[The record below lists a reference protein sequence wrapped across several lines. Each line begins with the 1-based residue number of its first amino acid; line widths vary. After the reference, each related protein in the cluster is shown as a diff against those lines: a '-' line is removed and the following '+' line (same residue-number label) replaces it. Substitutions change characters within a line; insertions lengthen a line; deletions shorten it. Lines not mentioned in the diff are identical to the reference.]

1 MLELAWRSLLH
12 RRLSVGLGVLS
23 VALSILM
30 LIGVE
35 RLREAT
41 HDGFENTVSGAD
53 LIVGARTGSVEL
65 LLYSVFRIGNATNN
79 IGWDSYL
86 ALGRDPAVA
95 WTIPLSLG
103 DSHRGYPVL
112 ATTAAYFTRYQ
123 YGNHLPLRFFSGVP
137 FAHAH
142 DAVLGATVA
151 HRLGYH
157 LGDHIVLTHGSGEGA
172 VYQHSDQPFTVTG
185 ILAATGTP
193 VDNTVHISLE
203 GMTAIHMGWANGSP
217 SLLATTGIL
226 AQTDESAIP
235 PPETITAFLVG
246 LKSKAATFRY
256 QRKVNQY
263 GDEPLMAILPGVAL
277 SELWNLMHVAEE
289 ALRVISVFV
298 IVIGLL
304 GVLTALVTG
313 LNERRRE
320 MAILRAIGLGAHSLF
335 ALMIGEALALVL
347 AGIVCGMALLYGL
360 QAGFQT
366 TLQQTYGL
374 SLPLAPPGAGE
385 WLLLLATLVAGALI
399 GVLPAWR
406 AYRQSLHDGLEPH

>member
-1 MLELAWRSLLH
+1 MLELAWKSLLH

-23 VALSILM
+23 IALSILM
-30 LIGVE
+30 LVGVE

-41 HDGFENTVSGAD
+41 HAGFESTVSGAD

-86 ALGRDPAVA
+86 TLSRDPAVA
-95 WTIPLSLG
+95 WSIPLSLG

-112 ATTAAYFTRYQ
+112 ATTATYFSRYQ
-123 YGNHLPLRFFSGVP
+123 YGNHQPLHLARGVP

-151 HRLGYH
+151 RRLGYR
-157 LGDHIVLTHGSGEGA
+157 LGDHIILTHGAGEGA
-172 VYQHSDQPFTVTG
+172 LYQHSDQPFTVTG
-185 ILAATGTP
+185 ILAPTGTP
-193 VDNTVHISLE
+193 VDNTVHISLQ
-203 GMTAIHMGWANGSP
+203 GMTAIHMGWSSGSP
-217 SLLATTGIL
+217 SLLASTGIL
-226 AQTDESAIP
+226 AQADESAIP

-246 LKSKAATFRY
+246 LKSRSAIFRY

-289 ALRVISVFV
+289 AMLFISVFV

-304 GVLTALVTG
+304 GMLIALVTG

-320 MAILRAIGLGAHSLF
+320 MAILRSIGLGARSLF
-335 ALMIGEALALVL
+335 TLMVGEAVAIVL
-347 AGIVCGMALLYGL
+347 TGILCGMALLYGL
-360 QAGFQT
+360 QATLQN
-366 TLQQTYGL
+366 TLQQHYGL
-374 SLPLAPPGAGE
+374 SLPLAAPGTRE
-385 WLLLLATLVAGALI
+385 WLLLLGTLLAGALI
-399 GVLPAWR
+399 GLLPAWR
-406 AYRQSLHDGLEPH
+406 AYRLSLHDGLEPR